1 MQNRS
6 TGNQPAGRPSAISVV
21 DEARMPPATD
31 AAIKKLLCDCFPADV
46 AVFSRTRHWHGCAPL
61 FSVVLG
67 TGGRVLG
74 HVGVIARTV
83 QWGGEQVPVAGV
95 QNVAV
100 DPSLRGRG
108 CGALLMSHA
117 MAEAAHRGIQFGLLF
132 CLPQLE
138 KFYGALGWVTI
149 RQPIAMMDADGNHA
163 AVGGKSLCMVLKLAD
178 RTPPAGPIDL
188 QGRDW

>member
-6 TGNQPAGRPSAISVV
+6 TGDQPGGRPSPINVV

-31 AAIKKLLCDCFPADV
+31 AAIRRLLCDCFPADV

-67 TGGRVLG
+67 AGDRVVG

-83 QWGGEQVPVAGV
+83 QWGGGQVPVAGV

-100 DPSLRGRG
+100 HPDLRGRG

-117 MAEAAHRGIQFGLLF
+117 MAEAAHRGIPFGLLF
-132 CLPQLE
+132 CLPRLE
-138 KFYGALGWVTI
+138 KFYGALGWVTVAD
-149 RQPIAMMDADGNHA
+149 PVVMADANGHGVPSSDQ
-163 AVGGKSLCMVLKLAD
+163 SICMVLPLSAAA
-178 RTPPAGPIDL
+178 PPRGLIDL